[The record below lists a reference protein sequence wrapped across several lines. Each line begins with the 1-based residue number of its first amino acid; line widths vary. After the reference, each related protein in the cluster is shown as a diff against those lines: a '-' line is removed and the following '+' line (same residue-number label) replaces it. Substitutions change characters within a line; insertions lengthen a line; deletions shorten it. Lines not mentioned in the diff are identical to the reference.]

1 MSGDA
6 SGRLLQYRSTPDLG
20 LPAEVDEERFRGY
33 AGGVIPQHRAL
44 TVEPHERRDLVVD
57 FLLAIV
63 LAEAWWLSLDWVAPF
78 WAAILDFFRQ
88 VFGLDGYVVVVDYS
102 YGLLVPYM
110 GVASWLPGWT
120 EWLGG
125 AVLVVVLVVASL
137 VLPRRYLPAAYFLR
151 IVAACQAIAQLYFA
165 FWATSFPYDTSGY
178 VHAML
183 FTGVGLNALIPL
195 LLGFSYFVFD
205 FGLARKVGLALLV
218 MLFFT
223 LLFPL
228 QYMAHA
234 LILHHL
240 SLLYLPLL
248 FFVVGLPLNVLLF
261 IAFYG
266 WGVSWRSRWQ
276 YQETGP
282 APRLP
287 EVPEV
292 VT

>member
-1 MSGDA
+1 MNRDA
-6 SGRLLQYRSTPDLG
+6 SGRLLQYRSAPDPG
-20 LPAEVDEERFRGY
+20 LPVEVDEERFRGY
-33 AGGVIPQHRAL
+33 AGGVIPQHRAM
-44 TVEPHERRDLVVD
+44 TVEPHERRDLIVD
-57 FLLAIV
+57 VLLAIV
-63 LAEAWWLSLDWVAPF
+63 LAEGWWLSLDWVAPF
-78 WAAILDFFRQ
+78 WASILDFFRQ

-110 GVASWLPGWT
+110 GVGSWLPGWT
-120 EWLGG
+120 EWIGG
-125 AVLVVVLVVASL
+125 AVLVIVLVVASL
-137 VLPRRYLPAAYFLR
+137 ALPRRFLPVAYFLR
-151 IVAACQAIAQLYFA
+151 IVAACQAVAQLYFA
-165 FWATSFPYDTSGY
+165 LWPTSFPYDTGGY
-178 VHAML
+178 VHGML

-205 FGLARKVGLALLV
+205 FGLARKVGLTLLV

-248 FFVVGLPLNVLLF
+248 FFVLGLPLDVLLF

-276 YQETGP
+276 GQEAGP
-282 APRLP
+282 APRVP
-287 EVPEV
+287 DVPEV
-292 VT
+292 AI